1 MFSQCPITMK
11 LSFQLAYRNL
21 IGAGLRTWLNVG
33 ILTFTFLVIL
43 FYNGLL
49 DGWNQQAKR
58 DAINWEFGNGQFQ
71 HKDYEPYNPFT
82 IQDAHSK
89 FNKSETKGLTPLL
102 IRQASIYPNGRML
115 SVNLNGLP
123 KSQKLLK
130 IPMSNLDKQQGAI
143 PVAIGKRMAKAA
155 NLSKGDEINLRW
167 RDKNGTFDATNVVVA
182 TIFNT
187 TISTVDQGQI
197 WMTLEDLWSI
207 TGLENEATILI
218 ADEHFNETDFGD
230 WKYLSQEKLLQ
241 NINDVIEVERASA
254 RIIYFMLLAIA
265 LLAIFD
271 TQVLSVFRRQKEIGT
286 YIALGMTRTQVTGL
300 FTIEGSMYSLFSMF
314 VGALIGVPLFWYLAG
329 TGISFGSVTADM
341 GIGLGDRIYPSFSPA
356 LLISSASIVIF
367 SATIVSFIP
376 TRKIVSMDPVD
387 ALKGKLQ

>member
-1 MFSQCPITMK
+1 MK

-33 ILTFTFLVIL
+33 ILTFTFLVII

-58 DAINWEFGNGQFQ
+58 DAINWEFGYGQFH
-71 HKDYEPYNPFT
+71 HKFYEPYNPFT
-82 IQDAHSK
+82 LQDAHGK
-89 FNKSETKGLTPLL
+89 FNVKETKGLTPLL

-115 SVNLNGLP
+115 SITLKGLP
-123 KSQKLLK
+123 KNQRALK
-130 IPMSNLDKQQGAI
+130 IPIGNLGKHLGAI
-143 PVAIGKRMAKAA
+143 PVAIGKRMANAA
-155 NLSKGDEINLRW
+155 NLSIGDEITLRW

-197 WMTLEDLWSI
+197 WMTLEDLWRI
-207 TGLENEATILI
+207 TGLKNEATILI
-218 ADEHFNETDFGD
+218 ADTQFKDTEFED
-230 WKYLSQEKLLQ
+230 WKYISQDKLLK
-241 NINDVIEVERASA
+241 NINDIIEVERASA
-254 RIIYFMLLAIA
+254 RIVYFMLLAIA

-300 FTIEGSMYSLFSMF
+300 FTIEGSMYSLFSML
-314 VGALIGVPLFWYLAG
+314 VGAIIGVPLFWYLADK
-329 TGISFGSVTADM
+329 GISFGSVTADM
-341 GIGLGDRIYPSFSPA
+341 GIGLGDRIYPSFSPE
-356 LLISSASIVIF
+356 LLISSALVVII
-367 SATIVSFIP
+367 SATIVSFVP
-376 TRKIVSMDPVD
+376 AHKIANMNPVT